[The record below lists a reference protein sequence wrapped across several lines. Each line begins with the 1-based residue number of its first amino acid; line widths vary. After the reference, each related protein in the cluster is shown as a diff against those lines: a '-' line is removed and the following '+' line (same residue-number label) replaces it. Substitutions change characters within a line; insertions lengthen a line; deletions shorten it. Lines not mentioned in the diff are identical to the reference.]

1 MSIFRILFIF
11 FLCVPI
17 LEIYLLLK
25 IGGIVGVFPTVVLVV
40 GTAMLGAIM
49 LRRQG
54 FATMQRLQASLARGE
69 LPAKEMI
76 EGPLLLVGGALLLT
90 PGFFT
95 DALGFFCLIPS
106 SREWFVSYL
115 LQNQLLRAGLNVNLS
130 ANETSYK
137 KGDTINGEYKKED

>member
-1 MSIFRILFIF
+1 MSVFRILFIF

-25 IGGIVGVFPTVVLVV
+25 IGGIVGVFPTVALVV

-54 FATMQRLQASLARGE
+54 FSTMQRLQASLARGE
-69 LPAKEMI
+69 VPAKEMI

-106 SREWFVSYL
+106 SRKWFVDYL
-115 LQNQLLRAGLNVNLS
+115 LQNQLLRAGMTAGLS
-130 ANETSYK
+130 ANKSSYK
-137 KGDTINGEYKKED
+137 NGDTINGEYKKED